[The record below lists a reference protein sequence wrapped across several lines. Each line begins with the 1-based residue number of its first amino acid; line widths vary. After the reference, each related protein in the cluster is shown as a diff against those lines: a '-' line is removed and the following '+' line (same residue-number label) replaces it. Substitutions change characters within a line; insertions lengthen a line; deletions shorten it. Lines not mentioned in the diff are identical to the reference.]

1 MNPFE
6 EYVKT
11 LESAHMEVEFFKFQ
25 KTFHTH
31 PRIIILGNGG
41 SNSVESHISQ
51 DYMKFHG
58 KKVSVLSDPSMI
70 TMLSNDFG
78 YDHAY
83 EKFLDYYVEKD
94 TLVII
99 MSSGGESPNM
109 LNCLKIKVSLL
120 ISYAVQVM
128 VVSSLHFLRKKNWI
142 FLLIVL
148 K

>member
-1 MNPFE
+1 MCIRD
-6 EYVKT
+6 
-11 LESAHMEVEFFKFQ
+11 S
-25 KTFHTH
+25 
-31 PRIIILGNGG
+31 
-41 SNSVESHISQ
+41 ISQ

-83 EKFLDYYVEKD
+83 EKFLDFYVEKD

-109 LNCLKIKVSLL
+109 LNCLNWCENENTDYGILTGFKQDNTIRKSATNSLWNYH
-120 ISYAVQVM
+120 IASDSYG
-128 VVSSLHFLRKKNWI
+128 VVECVHQI
-142 FLLIVL
+142 FLHGVV
-148 K
+148 